1 MAKKETA
8 PKKETTEKK
17 PRAPRKSTKKTE
29 PVLEEEIIREIPEA
43 PADENTSEAALLPI
57 RTYKVA
63 TVLPQEGLKIRKGPG
78 VDFDKYAGVKIPAGT
93 EVVVLEEK
101 NGFIRIGYDQ
111 WVMKSFLGGI

>member
-29 PVLEEEIIREIPEA
+29 PTAAEQDILEA
-43 PADENTSEAALLPI
+43 PADENASEVAPLFPINAYMVAA
-57 RTYKVA
+57 
-63 TVLPQEGLKIRKGPG
+63 VLPQEGLKIRKGPG

-93 EVVVLEEK
+93 EVVILEEK
-101 NGFIRIGYDQ
+101 DGFVRIGYDQ
-111 WVMKSFLGGI
+111 WVMKSYLGGI